1 MNDYQLLSRRGRSEY
16 VTQRARSGERV
27 TVPQRRTGWLDREL
41 DYETAPGHVR
51 HKLYDL
57 DHRKYDGATAQFL
70 SVDPLWPMFISSGS
84 YVYCTGGAINNV
96 DPWGLGPDNPLAPT
110 PRPKQS
116 PKPEPSSLII
126 LPMVT
131 GHDESTTETNR
142 LEALALL
149 RDQFQIS
156 AMIYSLMRNKE
167 QMLSGIS
174 PGGKGGVGYWS
185 GRGATP
191 ETAVQLKGVTVSA
204 TRIRGF
210 SLAEMYAHFQIGGG
224 EEMVIDMATIDLTGT
239 TQRELGIDGMIAGED
254 REVNLFNAGSLNP
267 SALAFGRVRM
277 KYHGN
282 NQFSILAGEGAN
294 FNFSPLI
301 DPQASLAR
309 NAGNVLGALINYNIF
324 LTPFSRIL
332 PFVPLLFGGGYDVGF
347 VGTTYISR

>member
-1 MNDYQLLSRRGRSEY
+1 M
-16 VTQRARSGERV
+16 TPA
-27 TVPQRRTGWLDREL
+27 
-41 DYETAPGHVR
+41 
-51 HKLYDL
+51 
-57 DHRKYDGATAQFL
+57 ATAQFL
-70 SVDPLWPMFISSGS
+70 SVDPLWSMFISSGS
-84 YVYCTGGAINNV
+84 YVYCTGDAINNV
-96 DPWGLGPDNPLAPT
+96 DPWGLGEEGTSPLIP
-110 PRPKQS
+110 PPSKPKVPFS
-116 PKPEPSSLII
+116 
-126 LPMVT
+126 PMVT
-131 GHDESTTETNR
+131 GHGDETLGGSLWTYEI
-142 LEALALL
+142 LL
-149 RDQFQIS
+149 GQYLRKLGATGDGMGPQGNGPGVS
-156 AMIYSLMRNKE
+156 VLTPPG
-167 QMLSGIS
+167 GIG
-174 PGGKGGVGYWS
+174 PRGKGGVGYWS

-224 EEMVIDMATIDLTGT
+224 EEMVIDMATIDFTGT